1 MENIQQ
7 QLDLLRKQLRYLKW
21 YGIIS
26 SLLVSILLLSAFR
39 KSATGD
45 IIESLR
51 AEKIEI
57 VEADGMVKLSLFN
70 KKHLPT
76 AVIDG
81 RKLTREG
88 GGEAGLM
95 FYNEEGE
102 ECGSLIYNGAKG
114 NNEASLTFDKYKQDQ
129 VLQLVS
135 QQDKGLKGMIV
146 SDRPDHSLAETF
158 DKVQNIHKKISN
170 NTEHRKALTQLEAD
184 GLFGR
189 QRLLVGQT
197 GKTTGLFF
205 IYDTNGHKR
214 LEMTVNEKN
223 EPVIVFSSEK
233 EKPVKTIHIELSQL
247 RKELGLIA
255 SCYRAVTD

>member
-7 QLDLLRKQLRYLKW
+7 QLDLIRKQLRYLKW
-21 YGIIS
+21 YAIIS
-26 SLLVSILLLSAFR
+26 SLLVSIFLLSAFR
-39 KSATGD
+39 KSGTGG

-57 VEADGMVKLSLFN
+57 VEADGTVKLSLFN

-102 ECGSLIYNGAKG
+102 ECGGLIYNGAKG

-129 VLQLVS
+129 VLQLVY

-158 DKVQNIHKKISN
+158 DKMQNIGKKISN
-170 NTEHRKALTQLEAD
+170 NTEHRKALTQVAAD
-184 GLFGR
+184 GLFGS
-189 QRLLVGQT
+189 QRLVVGQT
-197 GKTTGLFF
+197 GKTTGLF

-223 EPVIVFSSEK
+223 EPVIVFYSEK
-233 EKPVKTIHIELSQL
+233 EEPVKTIS
-247 RKELGLIA
+247 
-255 SCYRAVTD
+255 Y